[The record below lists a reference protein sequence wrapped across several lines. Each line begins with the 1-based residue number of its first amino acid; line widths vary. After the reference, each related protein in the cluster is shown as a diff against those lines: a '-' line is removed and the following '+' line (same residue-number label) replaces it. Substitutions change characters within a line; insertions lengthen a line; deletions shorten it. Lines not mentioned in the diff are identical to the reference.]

1 MIMALVWVFIY
12 RARQN
17 FGLGIGLLAFII
29 YWMAFE
35 FIHYHWELSWPF
47 MNLGNWLGQTI
58 RIIQWYEYTG
68 VLGGTLWVLLVNMLL
83 FLSIRYY
90 TKNQKYKS
98 ITLFIISLLL
108 IIVPIKISTFI
119 YHGDFK
125 NSDSKRYLII
135 QPNIDPYTEKY
146 NMDLF
151 THQINQ
157 QITLAQKSGN
167 AKIDCYIFPESS
179 FPVDVNELG
188 IDTCEFVK
196 YIKSKLIFNKETCI
210 LGGFYSYKPA
220 GEDTLFYNT
229 AFLISN
235 NSSVQLRH
243 KSKLVIG
250 VEKMPFQEYFGS
262 LRKWNLDFGGNNT
275 SIATDNEPTVFISDD
290 KRLKMAPIIC
300 YESVYGEYVASFINK
315 GANVISVI
323 TNDGWWGDTPG
334 FKQHLMHSQLR
345 AIENRRAVVR
355 AANTGTSCFINEK
368 GEVLKEIAPWRQD
381 TLAGT
386 LPTIIN
392 KTFYTKHGD
401 FIGEIAL
408 YISAM
413 LLLINIIYP
422 FIDVNKPRIKN
433 HERAIKY

>member
-17 FGLGIGLLAFII
+17 FGLGIGLFAFVI
-29 YWMAFE
+29 YWLAFE

-47 MNLGNWLGQTI
+47 MNLGNWLGQLP
-58 RIIQWYEYTG
+58 RHIQWYEYTG
-68 VLGGTLWVLLVNMLL
+68 VLGGTLWILLVNLFL
-83 FLSIRYY
+83 FLSIRYFIKKQRLGSLALFVISISVIIIPHIVSEVIY
-90 TKNQKYKS
+90 SKDIPNVGTKR
-98 ITLFIISLLL
+98 F
-108 IIVPIKISTFI
+108 
-119 YHGDFK
+119 
-125 NSDSKRYLII
+125 LII
-135 QPNIDPYTEKY
+135 QPNIDPYSEKY
-146 NMDLF
+146 NTNLF
-151 THQINQ
+151 TNQIKQ
-157 QITLAQKSGN
+157 QIGLAQNPGTK
-167 AKIDCYIFPESS
+167 KIDCVIFPESS
-179 FPVDVNELG
+179 FPVDLNEDG
-188 IDTCEFVK
+188 IDTSGFVK
-196 YIKSKLIFNKETCI
+196 YIDNQLIGGSDVCL
-210 LGGFYSYKPA
+210 LGGFYSYKLMNK
-220 GEDTLFYNT
+220 DTLFYNT
-229 AFLISN
+229 AFFISSKN
-235 NSSVQLRH
+235 RIQLRH

-250 VEKMPFQEYFGS
+250 VEKMPFQKYFS
-262 LRKWNLDFGGNNT
+262 FLRNWNLNFGGNNT
-275 SIATDNEPTVFISDD
+275 SIVTDRNPNIFRSGDKSLKIS
-290 KRLKMAPIIC
+290 PNIC
-300 YESVYGEYVASFINK
+300 YESVYGEYIASFVNQ

-355 AANTGTSCFINEK
+355 AANTGTSCFISEK

-386 LPTIIN
+386 LPTFIN

-422 FIDVNKPRIKN
+422 FIDVNKPRIK
-433 HERAIKY
+433 KP